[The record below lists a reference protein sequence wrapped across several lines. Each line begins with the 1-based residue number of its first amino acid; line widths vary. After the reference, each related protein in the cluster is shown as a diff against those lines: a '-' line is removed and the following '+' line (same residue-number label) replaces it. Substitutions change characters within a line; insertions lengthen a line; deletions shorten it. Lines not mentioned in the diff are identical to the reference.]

1 MARRNCDSNGVISD
15 LEGPIGP
22 GLEITLLRPIWLLAL
37 LPLAAIAI
45 WSFRRRAV
53 PGDWQQVI
61 NPVLLKAMSAM
72 GRIETTGRH
81 HTMIILCWVVGLSV
95 FALAGPA
102 IERRDTVSYRNLD
115 GVLFVFDVS
124 PSMTQNPEWH
134 TIQTTAR
141 FALSSLGTRPGGLI
155 VFAGD
160 AYVAN
165 HMTADHLQ
173 LGQTLSLLD
182 DQTVPDQGTRPGRAL
197 AMAAELLSQAEIIAG
212 DVVLFTDGGGLDES
226 AFPRIA
232 DITAQGARVSVVT
245 MERTSP
251 RVESLASLGQGQVF
265 TADDVNALGDWLAE
279 DTRTRLERQDFP
291 LLYWSDVGRYLLGLA
306 LLPMLFLFRKEM
318 R

>member
-1 MARRNCDSNGVISD
+1 M
-15 LEGPIGP
+15 
-22 GLEITLLRPIWLLAL
+22 LRPIWLLAL
-37 LPLAAIAI
+37 LPLAVTVV
-45 WSFRRRAV
+45 WSFRRRAI
-53 PGDWQQVI
+53 PGDWEQVV
-61 NPVLLKAMSAM
+61 NPALLSAMSAM
-72 GRIETTGRH
+72 GRIETSGRH
-81 HTMIILCWVVGLSV
+81 HTMYVLCWVVGFSI

-115 GVLFVFDVS
+115 GVLFLFDLS
-124 PSMTQNPEWH
+124 PSMTQHPEWH
-134 TIQTTAR
+134 TLQTTAR

-165 HMTADHLQ
+165 HMTGDHLQ

-182 DQTVPDQGTRPGRAL
+182 DQTVPDLGTRPNRAL

-212 DVVLFTDGGGLDES
+212 DVVLFTDGGGLDENV
-226 AFPRIA
+226 FPHIA

-245 MERTSP
+245 MDQPPPEIET
-251 RVESLASLGQGQVF
+251 LASLGQGQVF
-265 TADDVNALGDWLAE
+265 TAADVNALGDWLAE

-291 LLYWSDVGRYLLGLA
+291 LLYWSDMGRYLLCIA